1 MQNNKWWKMLP
12 LYAAVD
18 KCVILFLKVVV
29 WVCWH
34 NWLIY
39 CLKKRWGQI
48 FNVMVTVYIMLG
60 EGIFRF
66 YKLWQLRQ
74 LWKLQSG
81 ITLVV
86 LPQKKA
92 ISPLLGGSKGGV
104 LCALT
109 HMYPSG
115 FCAGKGKAVV
125 LSGMGKKELEG
136 GERRGAAAEP
146 LQSSPFSGQPMRG

>member
-1 MQNNKWWKMLP
+1 
-12 LYAAVD
+12 
-18 KCVILFLKVVV
+18 
-29 WVCWH
+29 
-34 NWLIY
+34 
-39 CLKKRWGQI
+39 
-48 FNVMVTVYIMLG
+48 MLG

-74 LWKLQSG
+74 LRKLQSG

-92 ISPLLGGSKGGV
+92 ISPLLGGSKGVV

-115 FCAGKGKAVV
+115 FCAGKGKAVCFI
-125 LSGMGKKELEG
+125 GNGKKTAG
-136 GERRGAAAEP
+136 GRRDTW
-146 LQSSPFSGQPMRG
+146 SCC